1 MLKLNTLLLLSL
13 TLLAANAWWDMGHML
28 TSQIAYNYLTET
40 QQTGARDKFNQLV
53 TAFNPFTDGRS
64 QTFTEAAVWA
74 DDIKDYGAG
83 IFDNYHFTNMY
94 KYPHLDPMTP
104 ISPSKE

>member
-1 MLKLNTLLLLSL
+1 
-13 TLLAANAWWDMGHML
+13 ML

-94 KYPHLDPMTP
+94 KYAHLDPMTP